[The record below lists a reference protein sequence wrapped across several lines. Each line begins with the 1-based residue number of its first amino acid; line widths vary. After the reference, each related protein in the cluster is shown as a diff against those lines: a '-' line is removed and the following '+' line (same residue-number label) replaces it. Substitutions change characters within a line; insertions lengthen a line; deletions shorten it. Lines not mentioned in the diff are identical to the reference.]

1 MRGARRVILGAGG
14 AVVLLAALD
23 AYVVVTVLIDIA
35 EDVGIPL
42 NHLERATPIVTGFL
56 LGYVAAMP
64 LLGQLSDRY
73 GRRPLIH
80 ACLAAFALGS
90 VLTALAA
97 GEVMVV
103 AGRTVQ
109 GVAGGA
115 LLPITM
121 ALIGDLWD
129 ERERPVALGA
139 VGAAQELGSALGPL
153 YGGVLALIPSAVV
166 AGVEVG
172 GWHAIFWINLPLAA
186 LAAVAVHLTVPSG
199 PPTRTAPP
207 PHDATTTLPSAG
219 GSGMALPAA
228 DTPDTA
234 LPTAGA
240 SSAPLPAEA
249 TPDTALPATAA
260 SSTAVPTAGV
270 LGTAAPATPAD
281 GAAGAVEPGGAAG
294 ETATDTGPEAAAHRA
309 GGTATDAA
317 AHRAG
322 GTGPDAAAHL
332 AGGSGAGR
340 VADAGGRRRVDVVG
354 GALLA
359 LALALLV
366 VGLYNPDP
374 AKTVLPPW
382 GLPVIAA
389 GALAAGIFVW
399 WEIRSPVRL
408 LDLSAT
414 RKGPL
419 LATLAVSFLA
429 GAALLVTMV
438 FVQFTAQTLLGK
450 DALGAALVLARF
462 LAALTVG
469 ALLGGLLA
477 RRLGESVVAV
487 AGMALGAAGYWLMS
501 RWPLALES
509 AGLLVDVDLVVAG
522 LGLGLVIAP
531 VSSAVL
537 RVTSAAQHGVASA
550 AVVVARMMG
559 MLIGIA
565 AVSAW
570 GFYRFQSLTAH
581 LDTPLPFGVDAVTYQ
596 RQLAEYTA
604 KVQAALHT
612 EYTEMFLVTAFICL
626 LGAAVALLM
635 PRARRGELPAPG

>member
-1 MRGARRVILGAGG
+1 MRRARRVVLGAGG

-90 VLTALAA
+90 VLTALAS

-103 AGRTVQ
+103 AGRAVQ

-153 YGGVLALIPSAVV
+153 YGGVLALIPSTVV
-166 AGVEVG
+166 AGVELG

-186 LAAVAVHLTVPSG
+186 LAAVAVHLTVPG
-199 PPTRTAPP
+199 RPLRPPQAG
-207 PHDATTTLPSAG
+207 SAG
-219 GSGMALPAA
+219 TSHV
-228 DTPDTA
+228 TT
-234 LPTAGA
+234 
-240 SSAPLPAEA
+240 
-249 TPDTALPATAA
+249 
-260 SSTAVPTAGV
+260 
-270 LGTAAPATPAD
+270 
-281 GAAGAVEPGGAAG
+281 GAAGARTLPA
-294 ETATDTGPEAAAHRA
+294 
-309 GGTATDAA
+309 
-317 AHRAG
+317 
-322 GTGPDAAAHL
+322 
-332 AGGSGAGR
+332 
-340 VADAGGRRRVDVVG
+340 RRVDVAG
-354 GALLA
+354 GGLLA
-359 LALALLV
+359 LALGLLV

-374 AKTVLPPW
+374 AKAVLPPW

-389 GALAAGIFVW
+389 GVLVAVVFVW

-408 LDLSAT
+408 LDLSGA

-438 FVQFTAQTLLGK
+438 FVQFTAQTLLGA
-450 DALGAALVLARF
+450 DALGASLVLARF

-477 RRLGESVVAV
+477 RRVGDRAVAV
-487 AGMALGAAGYWLMS
+487 AGMVLAAAGYWLMS
-501 RWPLALES
+501 RWPLDLVS
-509 AGLLVDVDLVVAG
+509 AGLLMDLHLVVAG

-537 RVTSAAQHGVASA
+537 RVSPATEHGVASA

-581 LDTPLPFGVDAVTYQ
+581 LDTPLPFGVDAATYQ
-596 RQLAEYTA
+596 RQLSAYTA
-604 KVQAALHT
+604 KVQEALHV
-612 EYTEMFLVTAFICL
+612 EYTEMFLVTAFICVI
-626 LGAAVALLM
+626 GAGVALLM
-635 PRARRGELPAPG
+635 PSAARAR

>member
-1 MRGARRVILGAGG
+1 MRGARRVVLGAGG

-23 AYVVVTVLIDIA
+23 AYVVVTILIDLA

-129 ERERPVALGA
+129 EHERPVALGA

-153 YGGVLALIPSAVV
+153 YGGLLAGLPAIAV
-166 AGVEVG
+166 AGVELG
-172 GWHAIFWINLPLAA
+172 GWHAIFWINVPLAA
-186 LAAVAVHLTVPSG
+186 LAAVAVHFTVPSG
-199 PPTRTAPP
+199 TAGRTDSANDHPTDATHPWTASTSAAERIGAHGAADGTASEGGNTETAARTAGP
-207 PHDATTTLPSAG
+207 TG
-219 GSGMALPAA
+219 GA
-228 DTPDTA
+228 DGHEGGRTSVGRGA
-234 LPTAGA
+234 RSEGA
-240 SSAPLPAEA
+240 SKPP
-249 TPDTALPATAA
+249 
-260 SSTAVPTAGV
+260 V
-270 LGTAAPATPAD
+270 
-281 GAAGAVEPGGAAG
+281 
-294 ETATDTGPEAAAHRA
+294 
-309 GGTATDAA
+309 
-317 AHRAG
+317 
-322 GTGPDAAAHL
+322 
-332 AGGSGAGR
+332 
-340 VADAGGRRRVDVVG
+340 RRVDVVG

-359 LALALLV
+359 LALGLLV

-374 AKTVLPPW
+374 ARAVLPPW
-382 GLPVIAA
+382 GLVVIPAGAVAA
-389 GALAAGIFVW
+389 GVFVW

-414 RKGPL
+414 RKRPL

-438 FVQFTAQTLLGK
+438 FVQLTAQTLLGL
-450 DALGAALVLARF
+450 DALDAALVLARF

-469 ALLGGLLA
+469 ALLGGLLG
-477 RRLGESVVAV
+477 RRLGERAVAV

-501 RWPLALES
+501 RWPLDLAS
-509 AGLLVDVDLVVAG
+509 AGLVVDIDLVVAG

-537 RVTSAAQHGVASA
+537 RVSPAAQHGVASA

-596 RQLAEYTA
+596 RRLAEYTA

-612 EYTEMFLVTAFICL
+612 EYTEMFLVTAFVCL
-626 LGAAVALLM
+626 LGAAVALLL
-635 PRARRGELPAPG
+635 PRPRRSQGGSRRPR

>member
-1 MRGARRVILGAGG
+1 MRGARRVVLGAGG

-90 VLTALAA
+90 VLTALAS

-129 ERERPVALGA
+129 EHERPVALGA

-153 YGGVLALIPSAVV
+153 YGGVLALIPSTVV
-166 AGVEVG
+166 AGVELG

-199 PPTRTAPP
+199 PPARTGPP
-207 PHDATTTLPSAG
+207 PDPTTT
-219 GSGMALPAA
+219 
-228 DTPDTA
+228 
-234 LPTAGA
+234 
-240 SSAPLPAEA
+240 
-249 TPDTALPATAA
+249 
-260 SSTAVPTAGV
+260 
-270 LGTAAPATPAD
+270 
-281 GAAGAVEPGGAAG
+281 
-294 ETATDTGPEAAAHRA
+294 TG
-309 GGTATDAA
+309 
-317 AHRAG
+317 
-322 GTGPDAAAHL
+322 
-332 AGGSGAGR
+332 
-340 VADAGGRRRVDVVG
+340 GGRRRVDVVG

-414 RKGPL
+414 RKTPL

-438 FVQFTAQTLLGK
+438 FVQFTAQTLLGE
-450 DALGAALVLARF
+450 DALGASLILARF

-487 AGMALGAAGYWLMS
+487 AGLVLGAAGYWLMS
-501 RWPLALES
+501 RWPLDLKS

-570 GFYRFQSLTAH
+570 GFYRFQSLTAQ

-635 PRARRGELPAPG
+635 PRARRGEPPAPG

>member
-1 MRGARRVILGAGG
+1 MRRARRVVLGAGG

-90 VLTALAA
+90 VLTALAS

-121 ALIGDLWD
+121 ALIGDLWE

-153 YGGVLALIPSAVV
+153 YGGLVALIPSTVV
-166 AGVEVG
+166 AGVELG
-172 GWHAIFWINLPLAA
+172 EWHAIFWINLPLAA
-186 LAAVAVHLTVPSG
+186 LAALAVHLT
-199 PPTRTAPP
+199 
-207 PHDATTTLPSAG
+207 LPSRSRPAPQA
-219 GSGMALPAA
+219 ALPA
-228 DTPDTA
+228 DTA
-234 LPTAGA
+234 AAPHRADPEPAPQRSSGHDPVPSDTAAGR
-240 SSAPLPAEA
+240 PLSPGTETAVAA
-249 TPDTALPATAA
+249 TPIAEPDGGPIAEPTGGPNG
-260 SSTAVPTAGV
+260 VPVGGPEGGPV
-270 LGTAAPATPAD
+270 G
-281 GAAGAVEPGGAAG
+281 GAVVG
-294 ETATDTGPEAAAHRA
+294 
-309 GGTATDAA
+309 
-317 AHRAG
+317 
-322 GTGPDAAAHL
+322 
-332 AGGSGAGR
+332 
-340 VADAGGRRRVDVVG
+340 RVDVVG
-354 GALLA
+354 GVLLA
-359 LALALLV
+359 LALGLLV

-374 AKTVLPPW
+374 AAAVLPPW
-382 GLPVIAA
+382 GPPVIAA
-389 GALAAGIFVW
+389 GVLTAAGFVW

-408 LDLSAT
+408 LDLTGA

-438 FVQFTAQTLLGK
+438 FVQFTAQTLLGA

-462 LAALTVG
+462 LAALTVA

-477 RRLGESVVAV
+477 RRLGDRPVAV
-487 AGMALGAAGYWLMS
+487 GGLLLAAAGYWLMS
-501 RWPLALES
+501 RWPLDLAG
-509 AGLLVDVDLVVAG
+509 AGLVVDLDLVVAG

-537 RVTSAAQHGVASA
+537 RVSTAAQHGVASA

-570 GFYRFQSLTAH
+570 GFYRFQSLTAN
-581 LDTPLPFGVDAVTYQ
+581 LDTPLPFGVDAETYQ
-596 RQLAEYTA
+596 RRLADYTA

-626 LGAAVALLM
+626 LGAAVAMLM
-635 PRARRGELPAPG
+635 PSRPRTGTA

>member
-1 MRGARRVILGAGG
+1 MRRARRVVLGAGG

-90 VLTALAA
+90 VLTALAS

-121 ALIGDLWD
+121 ALIGDLWE

-153 YGGVLALIPSAVV
+153 YGGLVALIPSTVV
-166 AGVEVG
+166 AGVELG
-172 GWHAIFWINLPLAA
+172 EWHAIFWINLPLAA
-186 LAAVAVHLTVPSG
+186 LAALAVHLT
-199 PPTRTAPP
+199 
-207 PHDATTTLPSAG
+207 LPSRSRPAPQA
-219 GSGMALPAA
+219 ALPA
-228 DTPDTA
+228 DTA
-234 LPTAGA
+234 
-240 SSAPLPAEA
+240 
-249 TPDTALPATAA
+249 
-260 SSTAVPTAGV
+260 
-270 LGTAAPATPAD
+270 AAP
-281 GAAGAVEPGGAAG
+281 
-294 ETATDTGPEAAAHRA
+294 HRA
-309 GGTATDAA
+309 DPEPAPQRSSSHDPVPSDT
-317 AHRAG
+317 
-322 GTGPDAAAHL
+322 
-332 AGGSGAGR
+332 
-340 VADAGGRRRVDVVG
+340 AGGRPLSPGTETAVAATPITEPIAEPDGGPIAEPTGGPTGGPDGVPVGGPEGGPVGGAVVGRVDVVG
-354 GALLA
+354 GVLLA
-359 LALALLV
+359 LALGLLV

-374 AKTVLPPW
+374 AAAVLPPW
-382 GLPVIAA
+382 GPPVIAA
-389 GALAAGIFVW
+389 GVLTAAGFVW

-408 LDLSAT
+408 LDLTGA

-438 FVQFTAQTLLGK
+438 FVQFTAQTLLGA

-462 LAALTVG
+462 LAALTVA

-477 RRLGESVVAV
+477 RRLGDRPVAV
-487 AGMALGAAGYWLMS
+487 GGLLLAAAGYWLMS
-501 RWPLALES
+501 RWPLDLAG
-509 AGLLVDVDLVVAG
+509 AGLVVDLDLVVAG

-537 RVTSAAQHGVASA
+537 RVSTAAQHGVASA

-570 GFYRFQSLTAH
+570 GFYRFQSLTAN
-581 LDTPLPFGVDAVTYQ
+581 LDTPLPFGVDAETYQ
-596 RQLAEYTA
+596 RRLADYTA

-626 LGAAVALLM
+626 LGAAVAALM
-635 PRARRGELPAPG
+635 PSRPRTGTA

>member
-1 MRGARRVILGAGG
+1 MRRARRVVLGAGG

-23 AYVVVTVLIDIA
+23 AYVVVTVLIDVA
-35 EDVGIPL
+35 EDVDIPL

-103 AGRTVQ
+103 AGRAVQ

-153 YGGVLALIPSAVV
+153 YGGVLALIPSVTLLN
-166 AGVEVG
+166 VELG
-172 GWHAIFWINLPLAA
+172 GWHAIFWLNVPLAA
-186 LAAVAVHLTVPSG
+186 LAAVAVQLTVP
-199 PPTRTAPP
+199 
-207 PHDATTTLPSAG
+207 
-219 GSGMALPAA
+219 
-228 DTPDTA
+228 
-234 LPTAGA
+234 
-240 SSAPLPAEA
+240 
-249 TPDTALPATAA
+249 
-260 SSTAVPTAGV
+260 
-270 LGTAAPATPAD
+270 
-281 GAAGAVEPGGAAG
+281 
-294 ETATDTGPEAAAHRA
+294 
-309 GGTATDAA
+309 
-317 AHRAG
+317 AG
-322 GTGPDAAAHL
+322 GTGRGIASTKDAATRPHDEPQGDSAD
-332 AGGSGAGR
+332 GR
-340 VADAGGRRRVDVVG
+340 ATPVDATSEVTHTADAAHAVEASLRAADPVGAVAGRRVDAVG
-354 GALLA
+354 GVLLA
-359 LALALLV
+359 LALGLLV

-374 AKTVLPPW
+374 AKAVLPPW

-389 GALAAGIFVW
+389 GAVAAGIFVW

-408 LDLSAT
+408 LDLSGT

-450 DALGAALVLARF
+450 DALGASLVLARF
-462 LAALTVG
+462 LAALTAG
-469 ALLGGLLA
+469 ALFGGLLA
-477 RRLGESVVAV
+477 RRLGDRVVAV
-487 AGMALGAAGYWLMS
+487 AGLAVGAAGYWLMS
-501 RWPLALES
+501 RWPLDLAG
-509 AGLLVDVDLVVAG
+509 AGLVVDLDLVVAG

-537 RVTSAAQHGVASA
+537 RVSPAAQHGVASA

-581 LDTPLPFGVDAVTYQ
+581 LDTPLPFGVDPETFR
-596 RQLAEYTA
+596 RQLSEYTA
-604 KVQAALHT
+604 RVQAALHT

-635 PRARRGELPAPG
+635 PRRAQRT

>member
-1 MRGARRVILGAGG
+1 MRRARRVVLGTGG

-103 AGRTVQ
+103 AGRAVQ

-129 ERERPVALGA
+129 ERERPAALGA

-153 YGGVLALIPSAVV
+153 YGGLLAGVPGAVV
-166 AGVEVG
+166 AGIELG
-172 GWHAIFWINLPLAA
+172 GWHAIFWINVPLAA
-186 LAAVAVHLTVPSG
+186 LAALAIHFTVPPRTLAPVPASAGEEATSPGAGPAAATSTDAGAASRSG
-199 PPTRTAPP
+199 PGTPGAAP
-207 PHDATTTLPSAG
+207 AGEPS
-219 GSGMALPAA
+219 
-228 DTPDTA
+228 
-234 LPTAGA
+234 
-240 SSAPLPAEA
+240 
-249 TPDTALPATAA
+249 TAA
-260 SSTAVPTAGV
+260 S
-270 LGTAAPATPAD
+270 D
-281 GAAGAVEPGGAAG
+281 GPDARTIA
-294 ETATDTGPEAAAHRA
+294 PEAAA
-309 GGTATDAA
+309 G
-317 AHRAG
+317 
-322 GTGPDAAAHL
+322 
-332 AGGSGAGR
+332 
-340 VADAGGRRRVDVVG
+340 RVDVVG

-374 AKTVLPPW
+374 ATAVLPPW
-382 GLPVIAA
+382 GPPVIAA
-389 GALAAGIFVW
+389 GVLVAVAFVW

-408 LDLSAT
+408 LDLTTT

-419 LATLAVSFLA
+419 LATLGVSFLA

-438 FVQFTAQTLLGK
+438 FVQLAAQTLLGK
-450 DALGAALVLARF
+450 EALAASLVLARF
-462 LAALTVG
+462 LAALTVA

-477 RRLGESVVAV
+477 RRLGDRVVAV
-487 AGMALGAAGYWLMS
+487 AGMALAAGGYWLMS
-501 RWPLALES
+501 RWPLDL
-509 AGLLVDVDLVVAG
+509 AGSGLVMDRDLVLAG

-537 RVTSAAQHGVASA
+537 RVSTAAQHGVASA

-570 GFYRFQSLTAH
+570 GFYRFQSLTAQ
-581 LDTPLPFGVDAVTYQ
+581 LDTPLPFGVDPETYQ
-596 RQLAEYTA
+596 RRLADYTA
-604 KVQAALHT
+604 QVQAALHT
-612 EYTEMFLVTAFICL
+612 EYTEMFLVTSFICVA
-626 LGAAVALLM
+626 GAAVAVLM
-635 PRARRGELPAPG
+635 PRR

>member
-1 MRGARRVILGAGG
+1 MRAARRVALGAGG

-35 EDVGIPL
+35 RDVGVPL

-64 LLGQLSDRY
+64 LLGRLSDRY

-80 ACLAAFALGS
+80 ACLAAFAVGS

-129 ERERPVALGA
+129 EHERPLALGA

-153 YGGVLALIPSAVV
+153 YGGLVAQISSVMVV
-166 AGVEVG
+166 GVELG
-172 GWHAIFWINLPLAA
+172 GWHAIFWINVPLAA
-186 LAAVAVHLTVPSG
+186 LAAVAVQLTVPG
-199 PPTRTAPP
+199 RPTAP
-207 PHDATTTLPSAG
+207 A
-219 GSGMALPAA
+219 AL
-228 DTPDTA
+228 
-234 LPTAGA
+234 
-240 SSAPLPAEA
+240 
-249 TPDTALPATAA
+249 
-260 SSTAVPTAGV
+260 
-270 LGTAAPATPAD
+270 
-281 GAAGAVEPGGAAG
+281 GAAGAPLNPAEPAAPGAAG
-294 ETATDTGPEAAAHRA
+294 APLDPTGAAQPPA
-309 GGTATDAA
+309 G
-317 AHRAG
+317 
-322 GTGPDAAAHL
+322 
-332 AGGSGAGR
+332 
-340 VADAGGRRRVDVVG
+340 RVDVVG
-354 GALLA
+354 GVLLA
-359 LALALLV
+359 VALALLV
-366 VGLYNPDP
+366 IGLYNPDP
-374 AKTVLPPW
+374 ATAVLPPW
-382 GLPVIAA
+382 GLPMIAA
-389 GALAAGIFVW
+389 GAAAAGVFVW

-408 LDLSAT
+408 LDLSGT

-419 LATLAVSFLA
+419 LATLGVSFLA

-450 DALGAALVLARF
+450 DELDAALVLARF

-477 RRLGESVVAV
+477 RKMGERAVAV
-487 AGMALGAAGYWLMS
+487 AGMVVAAAGYWLMS
-501 RWPLALES
+501 RWPLDLAG
-509 AGLLVDVDLVVAG
+509 AGLVVDIDLVVAG
-522 LGLGLVIAP
+522 LGLGVVIAP

-537 RVTSAAQHGVASA
+537 RVSPAAQHGVASA
-550 AVVVARMMG
+550 AIVVARMMG

-581 LDTPLPFGVDAVTYQ
+581 LDTPLPFGVEAATYQ

-612 EYTEMFLVTAFICL
+612 EYTEMFLVTAVICL

-635 PRARRGELPAPG
+635 PRSG

>member
-1 MRGARRVILGAGG
+1 MRRARRVVLGAGG

-35 EDVGIPL
+35 EDVDIPL

-90 VLTALAA
+90 ILTALAS

-121 ALIGDLWD
+121 ALIGDLWE

-153 YGGVLALIPSAVV
+153 YGGVLALVPSTVV
-166 AGVEVG
+166 AGVELG
-172 GWHAIFWINLPLAA
+172 GWHAIFWINVPLAA
-186 LAAVAVHLTVPSG
+186 LAAIAVHRTI
-199 PPTRTAPP
+199 PPRPPAPTTFTRASETAP
-207 PHDATTTLPSAG
+207 TISAG
-219 GSGMALPAA
+219 SSE
-228 DTPDTA
+228 TA
-234 LPTAGA
+234 PTAGQA
-240 SSAPLPAEA
+240 GQ
-249 TPDTALPATAA
+249 
-260 SSTAVPTAGV
+260 PTGQAGE
-270 LGTAAPATPAD
+270 
-281 GAAGAVEPGGAAG
+281 AAGG
-294 ETATDTGPEAAAHRA
+294 
-309 GGTATDAA
+309 
-317 AHRAG
+317 
-322 GTGPDAAAHL
+322 
-332 AGGSGAGR
+332 
-340 VADAGGRRRVDVVG
+340 RVDVVG
-354 GALLA
+354 GVLLA
-359 LALALLV
+359 LALGLLV

-374 AKTVLPPW
+374 AAAVLPPW
-382 GLPVIAA
+382 GLPVLAA
-389 GALAAGIFVW
+389 GAAAAAGFVW

-408 LDLSAT
+408 LDLTGT

-438 FVQFTAQTLLGK
+438 FVQFTAQTLLGE
-450 DALGAALVLARF
+450 DALGASLVLARF
-462 LAALTVG
+462 LAALTAG
-469 ALLGGLLA
+469 ALTGGLLA
-477 RRLGESVVAV
+477 RRLGDRTVAV
-487 AGMALGAAGYWLMS
+487 AGMVLAAAGYWLMS
-501 RWPLALES
+501 RWPLDLAG
-509 AGLLVDVDLVVAG
+509 AGLVLDLDLVVAG

-537 RVTSAAQHGVASA
+537 RVSTAAQHGVASA

-559 MLIGIA
+559 MLVGIA

-581 LDTPLPFGVDAVTYQ
+581 LDTPLPFGVDPETYQ
-596 RQLAEYTA
+596 HRLADYTA

-626 LGAAVALLM
+626 LGAAVATLM
-635 PRARRGELPAPG
+635 PARPRG

>member
-1 MRGARRVILGAGG
+1 MRGARRVVLGAGG
-14 AVVLLAALD
+14 AVVLLAGLD

-90 VLTALAA
+90 VLTALAS

-129 ERERPVALGA
+129 EHERPVALGA

-153 YGGVLALIPSAVV
+153 YGGVLALIPSTVV
-166 AGVEVG
+166 AGVELG

-186 LAAVAVHLTVPSG
+186 LAAVAVHFTVPSG
-199 PPTRTAPP
+199 PPARTGPP
-207 PHDATTTLPSAG
+207 PDPTTTTGAG
-219 GSGMALPAA
+219 QAGSG
-228 DTPDTA
+228 
-234 LPTAGA
+234 
-240 SSAPLPAEA
+240 
-249 TPDTALPATAA
+249 
-260 SSTAVPTAGV
+260 
-270 LGTAAPATPAD
+270 
-281 GAAGAVEPGGAAG
+281 
-294 ETATDTGPEAAAHRA
+294 
-309 GGTATDAA
+309 
-317 AHRAG
+317 
-322 GTGPDAAAHL
+322 
-332 AGGSGAGR
+332 
-340 VADAGGRRRVDVVG
+340 GGRRRVDVVG

-438 FVQFTAQTLLGK
+438 FVQFTAQTLLGE
-450 DALGAALVLARF
+450 DALGASLILARF

-487 AGMALGAAGYWLMS
+487 AGLVLGAAGYWLMS
-501 RWPLALES
+501 RWPLDLKS

-570 GFYRFQSLTAH
+570 GFYRFQSLTAQ

-612 EYTEMFLVTAFICL
+612 EYTEMFLVTAFVCL

-635 PRARRGELPAPG
+635 PRARRGEPPAPG

>member
-1 MRGARRVILGAGG
+1 MSRPARAGGPANGARRVALGVGG

-35 EDVGIPL
+35 EDVGIPV
-42 NHLERATPIVTGFL
+42 NRLERATPMVTGFL

-103 AGRTVQ
+103 AGRAVQ

-153 YGGVLALIPSAVV
+153 YGSVLVLVPATTVL
-166 AGVEVG
+166 GVEVG
-172 GWHAIFWINLPLAA
+172 GWHAIFWLNVPLAA
-186 LAAVAVHLTVPSG
+186 LAALAVHLTVP
-199 PPTRTAPP
+199 
-207 PHDATTTLPSAG
+207 G
-219 GSGMALPAA
+219 GPAA
-228 DTPDTA
+228 RP
-234 LPTAGA
+234 GA
-240 SSAPLPAEA
+240 
-249 TPDTALPATAA
+249 
-260 SSTAVPTAGV
+260 
-270 LGTAAPATPAD
+270 
-281 GAAGAVEPGGAAG
+281 
-294 ETATDTGPEAAAHRA
+294 R
-309 GGTATDAA
+309 
-317 AHRAG
+317 
-322 GTGPDAAAHL
+322 
-332 AGGSGAGR
+332 GR
-340 VADAGGRRRVDVVG
+340 VRVDGVG

-366 VGLYNPDP
+366 AGLYNPDP
-374 AKTVLPPW
+374 AEAVLPPW
-382 GLPVIAA
+382 GLPLIGAGVLA
-389 GALAAGIFVW
+389 GAAFVW

-419 LATLAVSFLA
+419 LATLAVSFLT

-438 FVQFTAQTLLGK
+438 FVQIAAQTLLELE
-450 DALGAALVLARF
+450 AREAALVLGRF
-462 LAALTVG
+462 LLALVAG
-469 ALLGGLLA
+469 AVLGGLLA
-477 RRLGESVVAV
+477 RRAGDRAVSV
-487 AGMALGAAGYWLMS
+487 AGMVVAAAGYVLMS
-501 RWPLALES
+501 RWP
-509 AGLLVDVDLVVAG
+509 VDLAGARLEMDLTLAVAG
-522 LGLGLVIAP
+522 LGLGLVVAP
-531 VSSAVL
+531 VSAAAL
-537 RVTSAAQHGVASA
+537 RVTPAAQHGVASA

-581 LDTPLPFGVDAVTYQ
+581 LDTPLPFGVDPAEHARRLAAY
-596 RQLAEYTA
+596 LAE
-604 KVQAALHT
+604 VDAALHT
-612 EYTEMFLVTAFICL
+612 EYTEMFLVTAVLCAA
-626 LGAAVALLM
+626 GAVAALRM
-635 PRARRGELPAPG
+635 PRRADPLG